1 MHENL
6 LLLLLYFFK
15 SRSRRTNL
23 CFAQPLLNIRVL
35 SCLHLHPQKKKN
47 TDSALLITEL
57 SRLWRPTSLLGCVLL
72 LRQSRRS
79 AAPPTYKYTICNIN
93 ADVKMC
99 MCVWRSERERESE
112 RQSVSLSRNPND
124 GIEWP
129 RLSLPWWQAPWICVT
144 EGKERAETQR
154 STQDFDRVKRKANY

>member
-35 SCLHLHPQKKKN
+35 SCLHLHPQKKHRFCFADYR
-47 TDSALLITEL
+47 TGSPLT
-57 SRLWRPTSLLGCVLL
+57 PTSLLGCVLL

-79 AAPPTYKYTICNIN
+79 AAPPTYKLHDLQHQC
-93 ADVKMC
+93 
-99 MCVWRSERERESE
+99 WRQNVYVCDEARERES
-112 RQSVSLSRNPND
+112 RRDSLCPYPGILMMGLNGRGSRCPGD
-124 GIEWP
+124 RRHEYVWP
-129 RLSLPWWQAPWICVT
+129 RGRR
-144 EGKERAETQR
+144 EQR
-154 STQDFDRVKRKANY
+154 RREAHRILIV

>member
-35 SCLHLHPQKKKN
+35 SCLHLHPQKK
-47 TDSALLITEL
+47 TQILLCWLQNWLAFDANIFIRLRFTFTSVTSKRCSTYLQIT
-57 SRLWRPTSLLGCVLL
+57 
-72 LRQSRRS
+72 RS
-79 AAPPTYKYTICNIN
+79 ATSMLTSKC
-93 ADVKMC
+93 V
-99 MCVWRSERERESE
+99 CVWRSERERESE

>member
-35 SCLHLHPQKKKN
+35 SCLHLHPQKKHRFRFADYRTVSPLTPN
-47 TDSALLITEL
+47 IFI
-57 SRLWRPTSLLGCVLL
+57 RLRFTFTSVTSKRCSTYLQIHDLQHQCWRQNVYVCVTK
-72 LRQSRRS
+72 R
-79 AAPPTYKYTICNIN
+79 
-93 ADVKMC
+93 
-99 MCVWRSERERESE
+99 ERERESE